1 MNRNSEFIKGN
12 STQIRGTAVDHARAG
27 GAASATGKQ
36 QQIIEFSPS
45 WRTRTGAITRAAPK
59 LPFETRQTR
68 TLAWDPSDNNF
79 HSSFPLRGC
88 SGSDTAALS
97 DTVRR
102 WTSSED
108 LPGRSFLFLWP
119 GLAFFFYSSFS
130 VNVPGTFFFL
140 YVKYKKK
147 ERKKRGRR
155 IEE

>member
-1 MNRNSEFIKGN
+1 MNRNSEFIKGK

-36 QQIIEFSPS
+36 QQIIEFSPL

-108 LPGRSFLFLWP
+108 LPSRSFLFLWP
-119 GLAFFFYSSFS
+119 GLAFFFSSSFS
-130 VNVPGTFFFL
+130 VNVPRTFFS
-140 YVKYKKK
+140 YMSSIKRKI
-147 ERKKRGRR
+147 ERKGGG
-155 IEE
+155 E